1 MINRANYWRIRL
13 EIIPV
18 LAVVLFI
25 SSCALPDK
33 PVRAQAFDFG
43 PAPVAASVQPG
54 VAMLGTIVL
63 PEIEAAA
70 ALDGNAMVYRL
81 AFSNPQVLNPYATA
95 RWSMAPA
102 QLLRQRLRDQLGQAR
117 VVLSSTE
124 AAPAAAWLVRTELD
138 EFSQVFESASQS
150 QGQIRL
156 RATVTQS
163 SIQGEKLLGQRS
175 FVVQR
180 PATGADAAGGAK
192 ALSLAADALAQELD
206 QWLRQLR

>member
-1 MINRANYWRIRL
+1 MFNISNYWLKLLGIF
-13 EIIPV
+13 PV
-18 LAVVLFI
+18 LLLIVTLTA
-25 SSCALPDK
+25 CALPDK

-43 PAPVAASVQPG
+43 SAAAVSPAPAGALQS
-54 VAMLGTIVL
+54 TIVL
-63 PEIEAAA
+63 PEIESSA

-81 AFSNPQVLNPYATA
+81 AFANPQVLNPYASA

-102 QLLRQRLRDQLGQAR
+102 QLLRQRLREQLGQNR
-117 VVLSSTE
+117 VVLSGGE

-138 EFSQVFESASQS
+138 EFAQVFESASQS

-156 RATVTQS
+156 RATVTQAGN
-163 SIQGEKLLGQRS
+163 QGEKLLGQRS

-180 PATGADAAGGAK
+180 PATGADAAGGAR
-192 ALSLAADALAQELD
+192 ALALAADGLAQELD